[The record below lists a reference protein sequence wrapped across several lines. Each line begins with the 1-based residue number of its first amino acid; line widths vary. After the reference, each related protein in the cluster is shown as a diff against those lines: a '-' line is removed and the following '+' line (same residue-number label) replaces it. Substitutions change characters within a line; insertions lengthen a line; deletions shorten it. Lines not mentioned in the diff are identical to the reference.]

1 MIYLIIYLTSI
12 PLSWITTRLIYSPKG
27 FLGEVNSKPN
37 ILDIVRCFLP
47 VINTIWFGVT
57 LTFNIEHFAK
67 NIESTGKDYS
77 KFFKIKNK

>member
-27 FLGEVNSKPN
+27 FLGSSNAKPD
-37 ILDIVRCFLP
+37 LSDIVRCFLP
-47 VINTIWFGVT
+47 GLNTIWFGVT
-57 LTFNIEHFAK
+57 LMFNITHSLE

-77 KFFKIKNK
+77 NFFKIKK

>member
-27 FLGEVNSKPN
+27 FLGGVNSKPGVV
-37 ILDIVRCFLP
+37 DVVCCFLP

-57 LTFNIEHFAK
+57 LMFNIE

-77 KFFKIKNK
+77 KFFKIKK